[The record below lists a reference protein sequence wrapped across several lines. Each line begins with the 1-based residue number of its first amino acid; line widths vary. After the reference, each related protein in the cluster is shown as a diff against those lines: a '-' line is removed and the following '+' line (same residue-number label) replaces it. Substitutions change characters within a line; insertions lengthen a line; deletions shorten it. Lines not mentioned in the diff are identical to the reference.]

1 MKAKIL
7 IDNHDLVIIG
17 KLFLNEEMFCID
29 LYDCVRLKSYS
40 NFSQHI
46 NKLIDLG
53 FVTKTKRGNKR
64 ILCLTEK
71 GGYLFEAFGE

>member
-1 MKAKIL
+1 
-7 IDNHDLVIIG
+7 
-17 KLFLNEEMFCID
+17 MFCLD
-29 LYDCVRLKSYS
+29 LYDCVRLNSYC

-53 FVTKTKRGNKR
+53 FITKTKKGNRR

-71 GGYLFEAFGE
+71 GDCLMEAFGE